1 MNIIFKLLNSLFLKV
16 QKNRTLA
23 FLIAASLSW
32 LVSVYA
38 FSFDGF
44 QKWDIV
50 EGLVLFFADMPD
62 GDNGWI
68 ITGKLLWM
76 ITLAAAIVFV
86 ALKDFLYQLTIKS
99 IANSLEK
106 HIVVC
111 GNNNLDI
118 SKRFGVDVDS
128 QISEDQVEEMQQFNS
143 LLSNTINLK
152 QHAIVISDSGM
163 TDEALS
169 QYSSQ
174 GIYFV
179 NADNS
184 PETWNKAGIETCDF
198 VIVSDESDSK
208 NIAVANRINEYLKKE
223 NKVKIYTNVEDYITM
238 SVASNKDN
246 ISFFNNSLTATR
258 KLFQSKCLTTGVNTF
273 DKNKEQVHLLVIG
286 FGNYGQSVALEA
298 IKLGHFYN
306 GNSLKITI
314 VDQSKTAFDAFK
326 KYYNYESIAAL
337 ELEFVL
343 MNVESK
349 DFDKRILDNFD
360 ATYVAIC
367 LSDDNTTQ
375 LILQDMA
382 AKLHQN
388 ESLDGKHI
396 PFAVRIK
403 EDDDLRCNYESI
415 DILKFEQT
423 TIKDIKGVDLNDKA
437 QDLHEMYGGIWEGLS
452 FHEKDKNY
460 APADHEI
467 IKTAVIKKLIQEH
480 GQEEVEKA
488 VSLQKQ
494 KDKHY
499 KFNELS
505 DMQQK
510 MIDMEHRRWNAYHYI
525 NGWKSKDIYD
535 KDAEHKLHPC
545 LINTSKLENLPKAKD
560 FKIDYYFEDIKSWKI
575 TFDRLISTN
584 TK

>member
-1 MNIIFKLLNSLFLKV
+1 
-16 QKNRTLA
+16 
-23 FLIAASLSW
+23 
-32 LVSVYA
+32 
-38 FSFDGF
+38 
-44 QKWDIV
+44 
-50 EGLVLFFADMPD
+50 
-62 GDNGWI
+62 
-68 ITGKLLWM
+68 
-76 ITLAAAIVFV
+76 
-86 ALKDFLYQLTIKS
+86 
-99 IANSLEK
+99 
-106 HIVVC
+106 
-111 GNNNLDI
+111 
-118 SKRFGVDVDS
+118 
-128 QISEDQVEEMQQFNS
+128 
-143 LLSNTINLK
+143 
-152 QHAIVISDSGM
+152 
-163 TDEALS
+163 
-169 QYSSQ
+169 
-174 GIYFV
+174 
-179 NADNS
+179 
-184 PETWNKAGIETCDF
+184 
-198 VIVSDESDSK
+198 
-208 NIAVANRINEYLKKE
+208 
-223 NKVKIYTNVEDYITM
+223 
-238 SVASNKDN
+238 
-246 ISFFNNSLTATR
+246 
-258 KLFQSKCLTTGVNTF
+258 
-273 DKNKEQVHLLVIG
+273 LVITA
-286 FGNYGQSVALEA
+286 N
-298 IKLGHFYN
+298 GHFYN

-326 KYYNYESIAAL
+326 KYYNYESIAGL

-349 DFDKRILDNFD
+349 DFDQRILDNFD

-388 ESLDGKHI
+388 ESLGDKHI

-423 TIKDIKGVDLNDKA
+423 TIKDIKGEDLNDKA
-437 QDLHEMYGGIWEGLS
+437 RSLHEQWEKDGKNPWDLLS
-452 FHEKDKNY
+452 FHDKDKNY

-480 GQEEVEKA
+480 GQEEVKKA
-488 VSLQKQ
+488 VSLKMQNDETRSLHEQ
-494 KDKHY
+494 KDEHY

-545 LINTSKLENLPKAKD
+545 LINTSDLENLPKAKD
-560 FKIDYYFEDIKSWKI
+560 FKIDYYVEDINSWKI

>member
-349 DFDKRILDNFD
+349 DFDQRILDNFD

-467 IKTAVIKKLIQEH
+467 IKTAVIKNLIHEH

>member
-1 MNIIFKLLNSLFLKV
+1 
-16 QKNRTLA
+16 
-23 FLIAASLSW
+23 
-32 LVSVYA
+32 
-38 FSFDGF
+38 
-44 QKWDIV
+44 
-50 EGLVLFFADMPD
+50 MPD

-143 LLSNTINLK
+143 LLSNTINLN

-223 NKVKIYTNVEDYITM
+223 SEVKIYANVEDYTTM

-273 DKNKEQVHLLVIG
+273 DNNKEQVHLLVIG

-306 GNSLKITI
+306 RNSLKITI

-326 KYYNYESIAAL
+326 KYYNYESIADL

-349 DFDKRILDNFD
+349 DFDQRILDNFD

-388 ESLDGKHI
+388 ESLGDKHI

-423 TIKDIKGVDLNDKA
+423 TIKDIKGEDLNDKA
-437 QDLHEMYGGIWEGLS
+437 RSLHEQWEKDGKNPWDLLS
-452 FHEKDKNY
+452 FHDKDKNY

-467 IKTAVIKKLIQEH
+467 IKTEVIKKLIEKH
-480 GQEEVEKA
+480 GQEEVKKA
-488 VSLQKQ
+488 VSLKMQNDEMRSLREQ
-494 KDKHY
+494 KDEHY

-505 DMQQK
+505 DIQQK

-535 KDAEHKLHPC
+535 KNADHKLHPC
-545 LINTSKLENLPKAKD
+545 LINTSDLENLPKAKD
-560 FKIDYYFEDIKSWKI
+560 FKIDYYVEDINSWKI

-584 TK
+584 IK